1 MNKMKRILLAI
12 ALLAFTPSIFAQ
24 TFNFGIKAGIN
35 SQKITTDSYQGISG
49 YTFSDFKADAQN
61 GYNVGLFARIG
72 AKKIY
77 FQPELLYSNKKATS
91 SFNLTEAPSEG
102 LSTGAYSQA
111 FDIRAIQI
119 PFLLGYRLIDLK
131 LVSLR
136 AFTGPAMSVILNNTQ
151 IKLTGP
157 DAIPTS
163 IYDPKMFKN
172 NVWNWQLGGG
182 VDIGPLVLDVRY
194 EWGLTNVSEGDITKV
209 GFVSKGNTLTFSLGY
224 KFL

>member
-1 MNKMKRILLAI
+1 MKKILFAVT
-12 ALLAFTPSIFAQ
+12 LLTFSSSIFAQ
-24 TFNFGIKAGIN
+24 SFNFGIKGGIN
-35 SQKITTDSYQGISG
+35 SQKITTDSYNGISG
-49 YTFSDFKADAQN
+49 YTFEDFKADAEN

-72 AKKIY
+72 AKKLYI
-77 FQPELLYSNKKATS
+77 QPELLYSNKKGTT
-91 SFNLTEAPSEG
+91 SFNLTEAPAEG
-102 LSTGAYSQA
+102 LSTGLYSQA
-111 FDIRAIQI
+111 FDVRAIQI

-131 LVSLR
+131 LVSIR
-136 AFTGPAMSVILNNTQ
+136 AFTGPAMSIILNNTQ

-163 IYDPKMFKN
+163 IYDPKTFKN

-182 VDIGPLVLDVRY
+182 VDIGPVVLDVRY